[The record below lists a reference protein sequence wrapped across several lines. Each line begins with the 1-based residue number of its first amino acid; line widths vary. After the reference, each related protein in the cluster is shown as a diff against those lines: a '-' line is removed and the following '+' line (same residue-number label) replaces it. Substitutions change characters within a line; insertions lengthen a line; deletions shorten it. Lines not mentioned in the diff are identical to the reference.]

1 MIHVLLLCLF
11 ACDGA
16 KAGEIALQVDGHA
29 VTVEIADEPVE
40 RNLGLMYRDSLPAEH
55 GMLFVYP
62 DASPRSFWM
71 KDTRVPL
78 TIAYVDSAGIIVHL
92 ADMTPLDTTSVPSV
106 KPATYALEMNQGWFA
121 KHDVAVGDLV
131 AGLPKP
137 SAR

>member
-1 MIHVLLLCLF
+1 MIRCCLLFLL

-16 KAGEIALQVDGHA
+16 KAGEIPLVVDGHPVIA
-29 VTVEIADEPVE
+29 EVADEPVE
-40 RNLGLMYRDSLPAEH
+40 RNLGLMYRDSLPADR

-62 DASPRSFWM
+62 GAEPRSFWM

-106 KPATYALEMNQGWFA
+106 KPATYALEMNQGWFT
-121 KHDVAVGDLV
+121 KHDVTVGDTIT
-131 AGLPKP
+131 GLPKP

>member
-1 MIHVLLLCLF
+1 MIRGSVLFLL

-16 KAGEIALQVDGHA
+16 KAGEVTLVVDGHA
-29 VTVEIADEPVE
+29 VIAEVADEPVE
-40 RNLGLMYRDSLPAEH
+40 RNLGLMYRNSLPADR

-62 DASPRSFWM
+62 AAEPRTFWM

-121 KHDVAVGDLV
+121 KHDVAVGDTIT
-131 AGLPKP
+131 GLPKP